1 MGCLASNSATAAL
14 LSGCIAALTLAAPAA
29 RAETTTP
36 ASQPRQGTEELTSV
50 ISEVDACNRAQQQR
64 PAGAV
69 VTDMHYW
76 RVGQPGARAITCRV
90 RWSTA
95 TDAQPTRRPILFGPS
110 L

>member
-1 MGCLASNSATAAL
+1 MGPLASNSAAAAL
-14 LSGCIAALTLAAPAA
+14 LSGCIASLCLAAPAA
-29 RAETTTP
+29 RADTAA
-36 ASQPRQGTEELTSV
+36 ASPQARQGTEELTSV

-64 PAGAV
+64 PEGAV

-76 RVGQPGARAITCRV
+76 RVGAPGERAITCRV

-95 TDAQPTRRPILFGPS
+95 ADAQPTRRPILFGPS